1 MLPYPRIESN
11 RVMIYTAR
19 RVPAAHTERWAT
31 VYLFFLPLLALS
43 RSVTPLP
50 QPSISP
56 AAAAGRLEGAI
67 QGSGLSGSC
76 KGHDLFFFF
85 WLCDQAPRLSV
96 FLPPSTSSEAG
107 MWWFLKPKKKVM
119 IWLCF
124 AVYSYFFVWGN
135 PNKTRVSNA
144 LWENLHFRTTGLV
157 YLDDGISPM
166 VSCVSTVLYF
176 TVSVA

>member
-67 QGSGLSGSC
+67 QGSDLSGSC

-107 MWWFLKPKKKVM
+107 MWWFLKPKKKLWYDSVLQF
-119 IWLCF
+119 ILIFLCE
-124 AVYSYFFVWGN
+124 VTQTKPGSPTPSGKISISELLVLCTLMMGYH
-135 PNKTRVSNA
+135 
-144 LWENLHFRTTGLV
+144 LW
-157 YLDDGISPM
+157 
-166 VSCVSTVLYF
+166 
-176 TVSVA
+176 